1 MMALTI
7 RSAILDSE
15 QKWDETV
22 KALLKAELK
31 RRNVSYADLSSRLA
45 ILGVT
50 ESEPNIRNKI
60 ARGKFTAVF
69 FFQCMEAIGVR
80 TLRLKDD

>member
-7 RSAILDSE
+7 GSGILDAE
-15 QKWDETV
+15 HKWDETV
-22 KALLKAELK
+22 KSLLKAELK
-31 RRNVSYADLSSRLA
+31 RRNVSYAELSERLA
-45 ILGVT
+45 GIGVT